1 MATIRSI
8 AGLEADVEHAV
19 GLVEDE
25 QLDLLQVE
33 GAAVE
38 QVLEAAGGGDDDVG
52 LSGLPRL
59 RLDADPAE
67 DGGDLQGSGLRDR
80 AQLVDDLLGELA
92 GGREDEGRGAAR
104 VGLDALGH
112 RDAEGERLARPGRR
126 LDEDVL
132 TCEDVRDAKSL
143 HRKWFGNAALGER
156 AQDWARHAEIG
167 E

>member
-1 MATIRSI
+1 MWAL
-8 AGLEADVEHAV
+8 AACLACAVEADA
-19 GLVEDE
+19 
-25 QLDLLQVE
+25 
-33 GAAVE
+33 
-38 QVLEAAGGGDDDVG
+38 
-52 LSGLPRL
+52 
-59 RLDADPAE
+59 AE
-67 DGGDLQGSGLRDR
+67 DGSDLERARVRDR
-80 AQLVDDLLGELA
+80 AELVDDLLGELA

-104 VGLDALGH
+104 LGLDALDH

-143 HRKWFGNAALGER
+143 HREWFCDAALGEC

>member
-1 MATIRSI
+1 MWA
-8 AGLEADVEHAV
+8 
-19 GLVEDE
+19 
-25 QLDLLQVE
+25 
-33 GAAVE
+33 
-38 QVLEAAGGGDDDVG
+38 
-52 LSGLPRL
+52 LSGLLRL
-59 RLDADPAE
+59 RLDADPAV